1 MHDASIRRVRR
12 FPPWQDGALRQRLH
26 LRGGLSRRMSDV
38 KVVKVS
44 LPRSSDPALSMCFL
58 EGGTSNFR
66 DFLIFRDVG
75 RFLVLDGGLPT
86 YNKLR

>member
-58 EGGTSNFR
+58 EGGTSNIR
-66 DFLIFRDVG
+66 DFLISVILV
-75 RFLVLDGGLPT
+75 FLFWMADFQLT
-86 YNKLR
+86 TS

>member
-1 MHDASIRRVRR
+1 
-12 FPPWQDGALRQRLH
+12 
-26 LRGGLSRRMSDV
+26 MSDV

-44 LPRSSDPALSMCFL
+44 LPRSSDPALPMCFL

-66 DFLIFRDVG
+66 DFLILRDF